1 MDERVLVIPTEA
13 LHRAGLFQGFTP
25 EAGRYLPPLL
35 DPALMRFVPRGP
47 AESDPSLKQ
56 LIPYAVLRHG
66 GRVFHYG
73 RAGGGEARLRSRRS
87 VGLGGH
93 INDTDGLAGPEAYR
107 AGFLRELAEE
117 ADIAPGWTETVIGL
131 INDDSTPV
139 GQVHLGIVH
148 LVELA
153 SPEVTL
159 REAALVARG
168 FDAVADLRREIEG
181 FETWS
186 RFLLEGEALCGGR
199 GT

>member
-25 EAGRYLPPLL
+25 DAARYLPLLL
-35 DPALMRFVPRGP
+35 DGGHMRFVPRGP
-47 AESDPSLKQ
+47 AETDPSLKQ

-107 AGFLRELAEE
+107 AGFLRELSEE
-117 ADIAPGWTETVIGL
+117 AEVADGWTERIVGL
-131 INDDSTPV
+131 INDDTTPV

-148 LVELA
+148 IVELA
-153 SPEVTL
+153 SAEVRL
-159 REAALVARG
+159 REAALASGGFASVAE
-168 FDAVADLRREIEG
+168 LRREAEA

-186 RFLLEGEALCGGR
+186 RFLLEALE
-199 GT
+199 